1 MRTEGQSPTSP
12 KSPNSVEA
20 PPVVALQVVLPGVVA
35 PDGLQLR
42 RGPLPAPGAGQV
54 LVTVEATGMS
64 FAEQAMRRGK
74 YYGQPAFPF
83 VPGYDLVGT
92 VAALGPAVDPALLGQ
107 RVAALTKTGGW
118 ATHVLLPADDL
129 IAVPAGLDPGE
140 VEALTVNGITAWQ
153 MLHRTAQVRP
163 GQTILVHGANGG
175 VGTTLVQLAR
185 HHGVRVIGTASPR
198 HHQALRTL
206 GVIPLDYRD
215 ADLSARVIQIAPD
228 GVDAVFDHLGGES
241 IPRSYRLLAPRGT
254 LVSYAIAAKLN
265 DGDTG
270 SLLRPFL
277 SLLARLVWWNYL
289 PNGRSAS
296 FYNIWSGH
304 SLRPRTFR
312 NRLRE
317 DLTTVLTLLKDGAL
331 TPQIAARLPLTAASQ
346 AMELAESHTAY
357 GKIVLIP

>member
-1 MRTEGQSPTSP
+1 MALNGSSKPA
-12 KSPNSVEA
+12 NSAGESA
-20 PPVVALQVVLPGVVA
+20 VVALQVVLPGAVA

-42 RGPLPAPGAGQV
+42 RSPLAAPGAGQV

-92 VAALGPAVDPALLGQ
+92 VAALGPAVDPGLLGQ

-118 ATHVLLPADDL
+118 ATDVLLPADDL
-129 IAVPAGLDPGE
+129 IAVPAGLDPAE
-140 VEALTVNGITAWQ
+140 VEALIVNGITAWQ

-241 IPRSYRLLAPRGT
+241 IPRSYRLLSAAGHPRQLRHRRQAERRRHRLAAAPVPLLAWPGWSGGTTFPTDAPRRSTTSGPD
-254 LVSYAIAAKLN
+254 IAC
-265 DGDTG
+265 
-270 SLLRPFL
+270 
-277 SLLARLVWWNYL
+277 ARA
-289 PNGRSAS
+289 PSATAS
-296 FYNIWSGH
+296 ARIS
-304 SLRPRTFR
+304 PRC
-312 NRLRE
+312 
-317 DLTTVLTLLKDGAL
+317 
-331 TPQIAARLPLTAASQ
+331 
-346 AMELAESHTAY
+346 
-357 GKIVLIP
+357 